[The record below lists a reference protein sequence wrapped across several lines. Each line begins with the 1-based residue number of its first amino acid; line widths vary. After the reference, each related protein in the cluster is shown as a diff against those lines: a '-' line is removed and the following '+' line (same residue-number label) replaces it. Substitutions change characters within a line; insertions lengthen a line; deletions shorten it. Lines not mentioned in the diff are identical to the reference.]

1 MPQYKK
7 ATSSR
12 VTNNFKIKQS
22 AYNLTKSR
30 INIKFKRKGYE
41 RKESISENVFIIKI
55 YFYIVFLG
63 SNGTNSS
70 KFMKSILALL
80 L

>member
-1 MPQYKK
+1 MGGRTDP
-7 ATSSR
+7 SPL
-12 VTNNFKIKQS
+12 NIFG
-22 AYNLTKSR
+22 LKSER
-30 INIKFKRKGYE
+30 LDQLPKVLAQL

-70 KFMKSILALL
+70 KFMLAQLFL
-80 L
+80 DNEYMF